1 MATAAVTP
9 SSSAAVKAVSPPPF
23 QLGQG
28 SGVSPK
34 WLKLLAYG
42 KPGIGKTELLGS
54 AADVPEMN
62 DLLYIDCESGNLTIE
77 DNPRISNWPSV
88 IENRVLCTTFKQV
101 AQVHDW
107 LKGHI
112 TARDAYLAGNTQ
124 AKQALIANEARLRS
138 VEPDAIVEP
147 KLFRTVIMDSL
158 TEINAY
164 SNYELLGIDE
174 AKVLSGGTD
183 DIEVATWDEF
193 RKNNQRIQMLVRAFR
208 NLPMH
213 VLVAAGEQ
221 YKQDELKKFHYEP
234 NVTGQLARQV
244 QGFFDIV
251 GYYTMGRMGE
261 KTVRRLY
268 VQPVSNFDAKNRRSV
283 FTKDFFDEP
292 ELNMKSIMKLIGLT
306 K

>member
-1 MATAAVTP
+1 MLT
-9 SSSAAVKAVSPPPF
+9 
-23 QLGQG
+23 
-28 SGVSPK
+28 
-34 WLKLLAYG
+34 YG

-54 AADVPEMN
+54 TADVAEM
-62 DLLYIDCESGNLTIE
+62 LCVLYVDAESGNLTIE
-77 DNPRISNWPSV
+77 DNPRITNWSSI

-101 AQVHDW
+101 SQVHDW
-107 LKGHI
+107 LKKHCEF
-112 TARDAYLAGNTQ
+112 RDRFLAGDLK
-124 AKQALIANEARLRS
+124 AKETLKAAEARLRGIDPADIT
-138 VEPDAIVEP
+138 EPR
-147 KLFRTVIMDSL
+147 LFRTVIVDSL

-174 AKVLSGGTD
+174 AKVLAGGTD
-183 DIEVATWDEF
+183 EIEVATWDEF
-193 RKNNQRIQMLVRAFR
+193 RKNNQRMQMLVRAFR

-213 VLVAAGEQ
+213 VLFAAGEQ

-251 GYYTMGRMGE
+251 GYYTMGRQGE
-261 KTVRRLY
+261 KTIRRLY

-283 FTKDFFDEP
+283 FKRDFFEEG
-292 ELNMKSIMKLIGLT
+292 ELNMKSIMRLIGLT